1 VSRNKGPPISQPDNT
16 KRSITLKLFVL
27 ARQMRLGFDHGV
39 ELVGMTRAKW
49 TLIVAVARNPGGT
62 QRMIASALEMSEV
75 VTGRLIDRLCA
86 DGYLE
91 RRENPSDRRGY
102 RVYLTPAARPVLDR
116 LGEIAKCQEEAIFK
130 DLSDENITQLD
141 ELLDHI
147 ARNVADA
154 RKRYNDSK
162 SHGAERETERAD

>member
-1 VSRNKGPPISQPDNT
+1 LSRNEGPPISQPENT

-39 ELVGMTRAKW
+39 ARAGMTRAKW
-49 TLIVAVARNPGGT
+49 TLIVAVARNPGET
-62 QRMIASALEMSEV
+62 QRVIATALEMSEV

-102 RVYLTPAARPVLDR
+102 RVYLTAAARPVLDR
-116 LGEIAKCQEEAIFK
+116 LGEIAQCQEEAIFRG
-130 DLSDENITQLD
+130 LSDENIAHLN
-141 ELLDHI
+141 ELLDHL

-154 RKRYNDSK
+154 RKRYNDGK
-162 SHGAERETERAD
+162 ATTETET

>member
-1 VSRNKGPPISQPDNT
+1 MNRNKGPSISHPDNT

-39 ELVGMTRAKW
+39 ALAGMTRAKW
-49 TLIVAVARNPGGT
+49 TLIVAVARNPGET

-75 VTGRLIDRLCA
+75 VTGRFIDRLCA

-91 RRENPSDRRGY
+91 RRENPIDRRGY
-102 RVYLTPAARPVLDR
+102 RVYLTPAAKPVLDL
-116 LGEIAKCQEEAIFK
+116 LGEVAKGQEEVIFSG
-130 DLSDENITQLD
+130 LSDDNVAQLD
-141 ELLDHI
+141 ALLDHI

-162 SHGAERETERAD
+162 GLPTHQPTETET

>member
-1 VSRNKGPPISQPDNT
+1 MKAPPQSQADST

-49 TLIVAVARNPGGT
+49 TLIVAVARNPGET
-62 QRMIASALEMSEV
+62 QRTIAAALEMSEV

-102 RVYLTPAARPVLDR
+102 RVYLTAAARPVLDR
-116 LGEIAKCQEEAIFK
+116 LSEVAKCQEELIFK
-130 DLSDENITQLD
+130 GLSDEQVMQLN
-141 ELLDHI
+141 ELLDHL

-162 SHGAERETERAD
+162 AVGVERETERAD